1 MNRGT
6 IPITEGFDPLMVAY
20 SEHHTQKTA
29 QPSTDTR
36 TLRINL
42 KGPLL
47 LVPPPMKTSG
57 FFLSKASPQQ
67 YPLPHSPARVQFR
80 SSSSPTRINLIVSN
94 CFSDLFHLPSHQPP
108 QNPVPVPQ
116 HATLATSPG
125 PLVLQALCN
134 LDTGLSFQLASP
146 QHPSL
151 YNSLPA

>member
-57 FFLSKASPQQ
+57 FFLSKASP
-67 YPLPHSPARVQFR
+67 PAV
-80 SSSSPTRINLIVSN
+80 SSSPFSSQSAVQVILITYQ
-94 CFSDLFHLPSHQPP
+94 D
-108 QNPVPVPQ
+108 
-116 HATLATSPG
+116 
-125 PLVLQALCN
+125 
-134 LDTGLSFQLASP
+134 
-146 QHPSL
+146 
-151 YNSLPA
+151 